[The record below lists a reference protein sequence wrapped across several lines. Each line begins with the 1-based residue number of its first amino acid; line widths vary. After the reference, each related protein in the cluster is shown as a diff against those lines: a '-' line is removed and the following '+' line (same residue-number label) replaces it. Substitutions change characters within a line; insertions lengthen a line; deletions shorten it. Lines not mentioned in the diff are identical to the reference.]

1 MSFTLEFCKL
11 WPGVKFCLMGFG
23 GGLRIGPGWKAASG
37 IKGLLFAILS
47 SVLFMECIGSVECM
61 WFVFLVSIFVLPGIS
76 CDKLDAWLI
85 A

>member
-1 MSFTLEFCKL
+1 MCQI
-11 WPGVKFCLMGFG
+11 CLIGFG

-47 SVLFMECIGSVECM
+47 SALFMECIGSVESM
-61 WFVFLVSIFVLPGIS
+61 WFCFSCFYFCSSRNS
-76 CDKLDAWLI
+76 CDRLDGWLI